1 MPRSKLRNM
10 LVRNVMKRDVITAK
24 PDLTLREAAKIMTK
38 FRIGSLVIAEN
49 HELKGIVTGTDILK
63 AIAQGKDVDTVLVK
77 EIMSSPVKTID
88 PSADLEDAVDIM
100 VKNKIKRLV
109 VVEGGKIVGII
120 TASDILAI
128 EPKLIEHLSNL
139 MSLRLP
145 GYSGG

>member
-1 MPRSKLRNM
+1 M

-128 EPKLIEHLSNL
+128 EPKLIEHLSKL

>member
-1 MPRSKLRNM
+1 M

-24 PDLTLREAAKIMTK
+24 QDLTLREAAKIMTEL
-38 FRIGSLVIAEN
+38 RIGSLVITED

-63 AIAQGKDVDTVLVK
+63 AIARGKDVDTVLVK
-77 EIMSSPVKTID
+77 EIMSSPVKTIE

-128 EPKLIEHLSNL
+128 EPKLIEHLSKL